1 MRVSRTN
8 EVDGP
13 TDKSESLLGGRE
25 GGFDFTH
32 NPDLSIL
39 LLN

>member
-1 MRVSRTN
+1 MRVCRTN

-25 GGFDFTH
+25 GG
-32 NPDLSIL
+32 DLTLHIIL
-39 LLN
+39 ISTTCY